1 MRNQFTAL
9 LDLFFPVFRKF
20 MPLETFRY
28 AACGGLNT
36 IVGLSAYFISYRYI
50 FSGTV
55 VELPFYTFKP
65 HVAALIVSACIS
77 FCLGF
82 VLNKY
87 IVFTGSVLRGR
98 IQLIRYLLT
107 FLFNIILNYVML
119 KLLVEYLLWDAVYGQ
134 LTTTIFVVLVGYLSQ
149 KYFSFRKS

>member
-1 MRNQFTAL
+1 MRNQFTAI
-9 LDLFFPVFRKF
+9 LDLFFPIFRKF

-65 HVAALIVSACIS
+65 HVAALIVSACVS

-107 FLFNIILNYVML
+107 FLFNIILNYFML

>member
-1 MRNQFTAL
+1 MKNQFITI
-9 LDLFFPVFRKF
+9 LDLFFPIFRKL
-20 MPLETFRY
+20 MPLETYRY

-36 IVGLSAYFISYRYI
+36 IVGLCAYFISYR
-50 FSGTV
+50 FVFAGTV
-55 VELPFYTFKP
+55 VELPFFAFKP
-65 HVAALIVSACIS
+65 HVAALIISAVIS

-107 FLFNIILNYVML
+107 FLVNIILNYVLL
-119 KLLVEYLLWDAVYGQ
+119 KLLVEHLLWDAVYGQ
-134 LTTTIFVVLVGYLSQ
+134 LTTTILVVLVGYLSQ